1 MAGLQEYHVT
11 TEGHAV
17 HCAKCETD
25 DEPVTGCA
33 AMISDE
39 LNFTGSSLTL
49 PEEKSENEIFGE
61 VKYLDLDFTFC

>member
-1 MAGLQEYHVT
+1 
-11 TEGHAV
+11 
-17 HCAKCETD
+17 
-25 DEPVTGCA
+25 
-33 AMISDE
+33 MISDE